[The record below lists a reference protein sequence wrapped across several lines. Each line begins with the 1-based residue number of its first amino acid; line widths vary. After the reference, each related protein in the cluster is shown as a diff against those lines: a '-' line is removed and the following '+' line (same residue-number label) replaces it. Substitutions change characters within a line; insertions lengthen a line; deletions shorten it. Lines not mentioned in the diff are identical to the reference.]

1 MTHRFLND
9 LFGLF
14 IHQETCWYWITF
26 CPLQISNP
34 SRKMIE
40 FSSFYCHP
48 GGWASLAFCK
58 MSQSSNGLKYSRIAD
73 ASILSCPVITFMAS
87 GHGRDEPIARPA
99 LPNPNIFIN
108 HLIQSPLLLYDYFL
122 LAMLTLISIQ
132 PLCFGKYRSYGAA
145 FEGPLDRIVQLLDI
159 RNDGTGTGWLYWQSI

>member
-1 MTHRFLND
+1 M
-9 LFGLF
+9 
-14 IHQETCWYWITF
+14 
-26 CPLQISNP
+26 
-34 SRKMIE
+34 
-40 FSSFYCHP
+40 
-48 GGWASLAFCK
+48 AFCK

-99 LPNPNIFIN
+99 LPKNFIN
-108 HLIQSPLLLYDYFL
+108 HLIQSPLLLYAIFL
-122 LAMLTLISIQ
+122 LAMLTLISIR

-159 RNDGTGTGWLYWQSI
+159 RNDGTGTG